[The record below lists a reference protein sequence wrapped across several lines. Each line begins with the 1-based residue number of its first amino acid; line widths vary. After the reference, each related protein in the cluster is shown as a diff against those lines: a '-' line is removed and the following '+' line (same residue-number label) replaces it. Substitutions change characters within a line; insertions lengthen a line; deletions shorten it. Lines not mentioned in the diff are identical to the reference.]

1 MMRSTRKKFPL
12 LLFTVYWILILSLLN
27 AQEEQGKTYPPPTQL
42 ITVPT
47 AGVLSPGTYSVNLR
61 IQNLGGLSA
70 GMLVG
75 ISKRFQF
82 GIAYGANSFVGNSE
96 IEWHPRPEVSF
107 KYRLIDETTPLPG
120 IAFGL
125 ETQGYGPYNAVD
137 SLKRY
142 NVKAYGLYAVAS
154 KNWRFVLG
162 NMGIHGGLNIN
173 FIETED
179 GDTDPNLFI
188 GVDVELNPELSFL
201 LEYNAALNEN
211 DMTAKTIS
219 TTRGGYLNAAVRW
232 TIAQR
237 LHVEL
242 DFDNLLYDSDRV
254 NFINR
259 EIQITYV
266 EYFK

>member
-1 MMRSTRKKFPL
+1 MRSKRKNFPL
-12 LLFTVYWILILSLLN
+12 LFLAVCWTLIISLLN
-27 AQEEQGKTYPPPTQL
+27 AQDDSSDTYPPPVQL

-47 AGVLSPGTYSVNLR
+47 AGVLSPGAYSFNLR
-61 IQNLGGLSA
+61 IQNHGGLSA

-75 ISKRFQF
+75 ISDRFHL
-82 GIAYGANSFVGNSE
+82 GIAYGANGFIGSNE
-96 IEWHPRPEVSF
+96 IEWHPRPEVRI
-107 KYRLIDETTPLPG
+107 KYRVVDEKHLTPG

-125 ETQGYGPYNAVD
+125 ETQGYGPYNAAD

-179 GDTDPNLFI
+179 GDTDPNLFV
-188 GVDVELNPELSFL
+188 GLDVELNPELSFL
-201 LEYNAALNEN
+201 LEYNAAFNEN
-211 DMTAKTIS
+211 DMTAKMIS
-219 TTRGGYLNAAVRW
+219 MTHGGYLNAAVRW

-237 LHVEL
+237 LHIEL
-242 DFDNLLYDSDRV
+242 DFNNLLFDSNRV
-254 NFINR
+254 ESFNR
-259 EIQITYV
+259 EIQVTYI
-266 EYFK
+266 EFFK